1 MKTRGLEFQA
11 VAIVKPYMRIRR
23 KASLEEDR
31 VTVWMEHGGGE
42 QRDKSLYCQDRSYKA
57 VWLEEEF
64 VFHPKKYSLVV

>member
-1 MKTRGLEFQA
+1 M
-11 VAIVKPYMRIRR
+11 
-23 KASLEEDR
+23 EEDR